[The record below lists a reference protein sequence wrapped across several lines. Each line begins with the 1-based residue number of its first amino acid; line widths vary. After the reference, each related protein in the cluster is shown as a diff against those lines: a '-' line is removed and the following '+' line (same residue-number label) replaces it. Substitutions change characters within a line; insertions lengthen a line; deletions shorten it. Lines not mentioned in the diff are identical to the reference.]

1 MTMGEELLKVKVPVG
16 ETTPVEAPDLSEE
29 DSPFLTDPKLLVQIF
44 LLVIAVMT
52 ISYLAADIVLPIV
65 LAFLLN
71 LLFQPGMRLFERI
84 RVPRPLA
91 ALLLIFGTFAAIVG
105 IATALAGPAAA
116 WAEKLPGGV
125 ARLEE
130 RLKFLSEP
138 IQTLQNFLHQLD
150 TVGQSGTVVGSGP
163 TMAETLFKGTQHFA
177 GGFFETFL
185 ILFFLLISGDTF
197 LRRTVE
203 IVPSFKNKRRVVE
216 LSQQVEENIS
226 AYLVTITAMNATVG
240 IATGLAMWACG
251 LGDPIL
257 WASVAFFLN
266 FVQILGPFVG
276 VGLFFFAGLLTIDN
290 GWQAC
295 LPAILYLSIH
305 VIEGE
310 AVTPMLLAR
319 RFTLNPVLV
328 IISLIFWFWM
338 WGVLGAVLA
347 VPMLAIAKII
357 CDGLKPLN
365 ALGHFLEG

>member
-1 MTMGEELLKVKVPVG
+1 MGDELLKVQVPEA
-16 ETTPVEAPDLSEE
+16 ETTSIEAPDLSEE
-29 DSPFLTDPKLLVQIF
+29 DSPFLTDPKLLVQTV
-44 LLVIAVMT
+44 LLVIAILC

-71 LLFQPGMRLFERI
+71 LLFQPGMRLFEKI
-84 RVPRPLA
+84 HVPRPLA
-91 ALLLIFGTFAAIVG
+91 ALLLIIGTFAAIVG
-105 IATALAGPAAA
+105 IVTALSGPAAS
-116 WAEKLPGGV
+116 WAQKLPGGV

-130 RLKFLSEP
+130 RLLFLTRP
-138 IQTLQNFLHQLD
+138 IQTLQSFLHQLD
-150 TVGQSGTVVGSGP
+150 TISQSGTVVGSGP
-163 TMAETLFKGTQHFA
+163 TTAETFFKGTQHFA

-203 IVPSFKNKRRVVE
+203 VVPSFKNKRRVVE
-216 LSQQVEENIS
+216 LSQQVEKNIS
-226 AYLVTITAMNATVG
+226 AYLVTITLMNAGVG
-240 IATGLAMWACG
+240 TATGLAMWACG

-257 WASVAFFLN
+257 WGAVAFFLN
-266 FVQILGPFVG
+266 YVQILGPFVG
-276 VGLFFFAGLLTIDN
+276 VGLFFFAGLLTIEN
-290 GWQAC
+290 TWQAC
-295 LPAILYLSIH
+295 LPAVLYLSIH
-305 VIEGE
+305 LIEGE
-310 AVTPMLLAR
+310 AVTPLLLAR

-365 ALGHFLEG
+365 AIGHFLEG